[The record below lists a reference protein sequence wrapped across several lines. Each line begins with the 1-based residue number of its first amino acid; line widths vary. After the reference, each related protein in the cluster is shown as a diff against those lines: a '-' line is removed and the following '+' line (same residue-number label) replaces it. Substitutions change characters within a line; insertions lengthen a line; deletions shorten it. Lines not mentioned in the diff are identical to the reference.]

1 VKIAFI
7 FQCQTPR
14 RIKTMLT
21 QLEKTIALATSITLA
36 LLAISLSIDASSE
49 ALILTWG
56 IGIAILIALLDVYVF
71 LFHVSRRM
79 VSRYIPVLIRIENA
93 SGSNKVYM
101 EVDGRLIK
109 RFKGRQNC
117 VMVKVRGGERE
128 IAFKTKTA
136 SELRAIEIIHDL
148 EVKVVAHETFIEVDV
163 GMENA
168 DKGEETAERWNRYYR
183 LQLGLYIA
191 LNALMVGAILR
202 FISAA

>member
-1 VKIAFI
+1 
-7 FQCQTPR
+7 
-14 RIKTMLT
+14 MLT